1 MVFIPSQ
8 ELRITRYPCL
18 NEENLNISELVKS
31 SLAELIEEESAS
43 VKKEEELRKKIED
56 AVAEWETQAKETIR
70 LRKAQEYLR
79 TLPVEHTSN
88 QWVEDGIN
96 KYAISNMV
104 YKMTCS
110 VSKNTIRY
118 GKGKIPTTRWQ
129 VSWSLMFNSP
139 RKPMDYRSGWQIAGQ
154 HDKCYM
160 DKAEM
165 EKYLRGRIKAYSH
178 LFTEISPPIPKKDQ
192 KHFLINGTLFK
203 GYTVESPELFEPD
216 KEQVD
221 DLLSLLLE
229 EDISGKALEP
239 PPAQPEEKTPEAVW
253 IKNRRQR
260 QRSGKTPQP
269 PAR

>member
-96 KYAISNMV
+96 KYAKSNMV
-104 YKMTCS
+104 YKMT
-110 VSKNTIRY
+110 
-118 GKGKIPTTRWQ
+118 
-129 VSWSLMFNSP
+129 
-139 RKPMDYRSGWQIAGQ
+139 
-154 HDKCYM
+154 
-160 DKAEM
+160 
-165 EKYLRGRIKAYSH
+165 
-178 LFTEISPPIPKKDQ
+178 
-192 KHFLINGTLFK
+192 
-203 GYTVESPELFEPD
+203 
-216 KEQVD
+216 
-221 DLLSLLLE
+221 
-229 EDISGKALEP
+229 
-239 PPAQPEEKTPEAVW
+239 
-253 IKNRRQR
+253 
-260 QRSGKTPQP
+260 
-269 PAR
+269 